1 MLDCDDLAA
10 VRHAGLEAL
19 TVARLD
25 TDDIGENDVA
35 MAIAQ
40 RLAGDHV
47 RAEPP
52 VHGRA
57 DLIAETNGLLV
68 YAPDGIGKLNRATEA
83 ITFAAVAPMT
93 PVRAGDVVGTV
104 KIIPYAVPRAELV
117 SAGQVADGCKVR
129 IAAFGPL
136 SVNLVQTSLGSVSL
150 KLLAKT
156 ETVIRQRVERL
167 GGHLNHVWICDHDE
181 AALTN
186 LLADSSEADLV
197 LIMAASAT
205 ADRED
210 VVPAAIRQAG
220 GRVERVGMPVDPG
233 NLLCL
238 GWLRRRAVIGLPGC
252 ARSPLRNGV

>member
-1 MLDCDDLAA
+1 MRISDWSSDVCSSDL
-10 VRHAGLEAL
+10 RHAGLEAL

-57 DLIAETNGLLV
+57 DMIAETNGLLV

-104 KIIPYAVPRAELV
+104 KDRKSVVEGKKV
-117 SAGQVADGCKVR
+117 SVR
-129 IAAFGPL
+129 
-136 SVNLVQTSLGSVSL
+136 
-150 KLLAKT
+150 
-156 ETVIRQRVERL
+156 
-167 GGHLNHVWICDHDE
+167 
-181 AALTN
+181 
-186 LLADSSEADLV
+186 
-197 LIMAASAT
+197 
-205 ADRED
+205 
-210 VVPAAIRQAG
+210 
-220 GRVERVGMPVDPG
+220 VD
-233 NLLCL
+233 
-238 GWLRRRAVIGLPGC
+238 
-252 ARSPLRNGV
+252 